1 MNRFPIHFAAILMM
15 SLLVTACSDDD
26 DPVQPE
32 APTVHEGASASIGQ
46 GEVRVWEKEAP
57 DGSLLSVGVT
67 FTEDALVDLPGQ
79 MKMVSLPLPQ
89 SVSTSPFTKIG
100 FDWNPH
106 GHEPV
111 LYELPHF
118 DVHFYV
124 VSDQE
129 LAAVQP
135 GPDTT
140 PVEPQYVPPDYISTV
155 DAVPFMGTHWVD
167 TTSAE
172 FHGSMFDETFIYGYY
187 DGELYFLEPMIT
199 KAYFEAGPDEVIDI
213 KQPAAFQFTGRAFP
227 MQYRIS
233 HDAEAGEYTVEL
245 ISMQVR

>member
-1 MNRFPIHFAAILMM
+1 MNRFSIHLATMLLV

-26 DPVQPE
+26 DPVQPVS
-32 APTVHEGASASIGQ
+32 PTVHQGASAAIGQ
-46 GEVRVWEKEAP
+46 GQVRVWEKEAP

-67 FTEDALVDLPGQ
+67 FTEDALVDLPGE
-79 MKMVSLPLPQ
+79 MTMLDLPLPQ
-89 SVSTSPFTKIG
+89 SVATSPFTKIG

-118 DVHFYV
+118 DIHFYV

-140 PVEPQYVPPDYISTV
+140 PVDPQYVPADYMSTV

-172 FHGSMFDETFIYGYY
+172 FHGSAFDETFIYGYY

-199 KAYFEAGPDEVIDI
+199 KAYFEAEPDEVVDI
-213 KQPAAFQFTGRAFP
+213 KQPAAYQMSGKAFP
-227 MQYRIS
+227 MQYRIAY
-233 HDAEAGEYTVEL
+233 DAEAGEYTVEL
-245 ISMQVR
+245 ISMKLR